1 MCVCRN
7 CRDNVVAE
15 KSLQQ
20 LKQEQDRLCTYS
32 TRHDV
37 RRDVS
42 DYVEMFYNRKR
53 KHTNIGMR
61 RPLTL
66 KSDSKNGTWQVSS
79 KLGAP
84 HAKVGAKS
92 ALVHLLVSS

>member
-61 RPLTL
+61 RPFDFEIRQQKTE
-66 KSDSKNGTWQVSS
+66 
-79 KLGAP
+79 LGRYPAN
-84 HAKVGAKS
+84 
-92 ALVHLLVSS
+92 